1 MKQKSVLSGIRLLIL
16 QILLLSLVSC
26 SKKDLSDLSSNSL
39 IPKPRLVTADS
50 NYFNFNTRTYILV
63 PEGNNELMKT
73 GKYLSHE
80 LLFYPGL
87 NLEISSRKKYLRS
100 SLIELVLNEDEKIP
114 GKEGYRLIIDKR
126 KITISSAQ
134 AAGIFRGVQ
143 TLRQL
148 LIQNGENTSPE
159 RESWRIPTGNIQDY
173 PEYEYRG
180 TMLDVARHFFSVED
194 VKSYID
200 LISLYKLNVLHLH
213 LSDDQGWRIEIKSW
227 PKLTEIGGSTQVGGG
242 GGGFYTQEE
251 YKDLVKYASERY
263 ITIIPEI
270 DMPGHTN
277 AALASYAVLNCN
289 KKATKLYEGTKVGF
303 STLCTSDELTYKFID
318 DMIGELVSLT
328 PGPYIHIGG
337 DESHVTA
344 LEDYIPFINRVQE
357 IVNSHGKIMMG
368 WDEITHANLKS
379 ESIVQY
385 WGSADNAKRAVS
397 QGVKIILSPAQKCYL
412 DMQYDTNSSLGLHWA
427 GYIEVDSAYAWH
439 PETLLPGIS
448 RDDILGIESP
458 LWSETIKTLDDIE
471 YMAFPRL
478 IGHAEI
484 GWSAD
489 ESPGWEEYRLRL
501 GKHSKLLDLLE
512 VDFYRS
518 PLVDWE

>member
-1 MKQKSVLSGIRLLIL
+1 
-16 QILLLSLVSC
+16 SC
-26 SKKDLSDLSSNSL
+26 SEKDLSDLTSNSL

-50 NYFNFNTRTYILV
+50 SYFNFDSKTYILV
-63 PEGNNELMKT
+63 PKENDELMRI
-73 GKYLSHE
+73 GRYLLSE
-80 LLFYPGL
+80 LSFYPGL
-87 NLEISSRKKYLRS
+87 DLELRSRKKYLGS
-100 SLIELVLNEDEKIP
+100 SLIEFILIEDETIP
-114 GKEGYRLIIDKR
+114 DKEGYSLIIDKR
-126 KITISSAQ
+126 KITISAIQ
-134 AAGIFRGVQ
+134 PAGIFRGVQ

-148 LIQNGENTSPE
+148 LIQNGESIISA
-159 RESWRIPTGNIQDY
+159 RKSWRIPTGSIKDY

-180 TMLDVARHFFSVED
+180 TMLDVARHFFCVED
-194 VKSYID
+194 VKRYID

-251 YKDLVKYASERY
+251 YIDLVKYASERY
-263 ITIIPEI
+263 IAIIPEI

-277 AALASYAVLNCN
+277 AALASYAELNCN

-303 STLCTSDELTYKFID
+303 STLCTGDELTYEFID
-318 DMIGELVSLT
+318 DMIGELASLT

-344 LEDYIPFINRVQE
+344 LEDYVPFINRVQE
-357 IVNSHGKIMMG
+357 IVKSHGKIMIG
-368 WDEITHANLKS
+368 WDEITHANLES

-397 QGVKIILSPAQKCYL
+397 QGVKIILSPAKKCYL
-412 DMQYDTNSSLGLHWA
+412 DMQYDTNSPLGLHWA
-427 GYIEVDSAYAWH
+427 GYNEVDSAYAWH

-458 LWSETIKTLDDIE
+458 LWSETIQTLDDIE

-484 GWSAD
+484 GWAAIEPPD
-489 ESPGWEEYRLRL
+489 WEEYSLRL